1 MATLTLGTIS
11 PGKISLFNVQATSK
25 QSGIIFAYKYKS
37 GKLPQG
43 LTIQPNGEVE
53 GVVSNEYFELDGG
66 ATKLDVV
73 SSKETT
79 TLDHEYIFTVTAT
92 GSDTALTTSN
102 QQFKIKLSTPYTK
115 GYNDVFAEAGLDLTQ
130 RNRFIAQYSDNNIF
144 PNDKLYRPEDK
155 NFGIAKD
162 LKMLLISGLETSY
175 LSEYMST
182 MQRNFANKTVYFGD
196 LATAKATNSAG
207 TTIYEVL
214 YYPVVDEIK
223 GISTSQDIGDET
235 DIPFRV
241 TDLIRASA
249 SLYTADQSQYDT
261 VYPNSLTN
269 MRSKLD
275 NLGQVTGEFLPLWMR
290 SVQTTGNALGWT
302 PAVPIAY
309 CQPGE
314 SAQLKYNIEKRG
326 IDIKSLPFTFFEIFT
341 MDHLGTTIDA
351 TPQSVTKTGDATTR
365 EFQITN
371 FLNNDSTTVNHTI
384 STNKSVRVTIDGVT
398 QDDRRGT
405 VISATSDSN
414 LIQTDASIFYG
425 SADGKF
431 LDIVYHAGVETGGDA
446 TDVSADSLLITADGN
461 NQRSTTITFA
471 RPPATDANIV
481 ILRKQNIGFDTKSNS
496 SFDGLERTQT
506 DISNGGDG
514 STLSFTIFF
523 EPKSKPT
530 VKIGDIATTTFTINK
545 TRITFTTAPRG
556 YLADTTNITTD
567 GAANSNFNNEQN
579 ITADS
584 TGANISV
591 SGIPAQT
598 TFDGSGTT
606 FGDHNITFDIGRNS
620 TRTLPIPMR
629 DLTHLQG
636 DAIRR
641 YEQLV
646 V

>member
-1 MATLTLGTIS
+1 MAVLTLGTIS
-11 PGKISLFNVQATSK
+11 PGKTSLFNVQATSK
-25 QSGIIFAYKYKS
+25 QSGVIFTYNYKS

-43 LTIQPNGEVE
+43 LTVQPNGEVE
-53 GVVSNEYFELDGG
+53 GVVSNKYFELDSG
-66 ATKLDVV
+66 ATKIDVV
-73 SSKETT
+73 DSKETT
-79 TLDHEYIFTVTAT
+79 TIDHEYTFTVTAT

-115 GYNDVFAEAGLDLTQ
+115 SHNDVFAEAGLDLIQ

-155 NFGIAKD
+155 NFGVAKD

-175 LSEYMST
+175 LSEYMDT
-182 MQRNFANKTVYFGD
+182 MQRNFANKTVYFGN
-196 LATAKATNSAG
+196 LTTAKATNSAG

-214 YYPVVDEIK
+214 YYPVVDEID
-223 GISTSQDIGDET
+223 GISTAHDIGAET

-261 VYPNSLTN
+261 VYPNSLKN

-275 NLGQVTGEFLPLWMR
+275 DVGQVTGEFLPLWMR
-290 SVQTTGNALGWT
+290 SVQSTGNSLGWT

-309 CQPGE
+309 CKPGE
-314 SAQLKYNIEKRG
+314 SAQLKYNIEKNG
-326 IDIKSLPFTFFEIFT
+326 IDIKSLAFSFHEIYT
-341 MDHLGTTIDA
+341 LDHLGTTIDQ
-351 TPQSVTKTGDATTR
+351 TEQTVTRTGDGSTR
-365 EFQITN
+365 EFTITN
-371 FLNNDSTTVNHTI
+371 YLNNDSTTVTHTI

-398 QDDRRGT
+398 QDDRLLTRDGT
-405 VISATSDSN
+405 ADISTIKA
-414 LIQTDASIFYG
+414 DASIFYG
-425 SADGKF
+425 SADGRIF
-431 LDIVYHAGVETGGDA
+431 DVEYHAGVETGGDA
-446 TDVSADSLLITADGN
+446 TDVTCDSLHITADGG
-461 NQRSTTITFA
+461 NQRSTTITFND
-471 RPPATDANIV
+471 PPAADASIV
-481 ILRKQNIGFDTKSNS
+481 ILRKQNIGFDTRRNS
-496 SFDGLERTQT
+496 SFDTIERTQT
-506 DISNGGDG
+506 DTTNAGDG
-514 STLSFTIFF
+514 TTLSFTIYF

-530 VKIGDIATTTFTINK
+530 ITVGGVTVTAFSINK

-556 YLADTTNITTD
+556 YLSDTTHITTD
-567 GAANSNFNNEQN
+567 GSADSTFNNEID

-584 TGANISV
+584 TGAVISV
-591 SGIPAQT
+591 QGVPAET
-598 TFDGSGTT
+598 TFDNSGTT
-606 FGDHNITFDIGRNS
+606 FGDSKITFDIGRNS

-636 DAIRR
+636 DAVRR